1 MSRHWK
7 PEGNAVRVRWER
19 TGGFVREA
27 RRTWP
32 AGATV
37 GVLMV
42 AAAAVGGAWL
52 YYRLAGPREVVDASV
67 VDDGSR

>member
-1 MSRHWK
+1 
-7 PEGNAVRVRWER
+7 VRVRWEG
-19 TGGFVREA
+19 TGGYVREA

-37 GVLMV
+37 GVLIV
-42 AAAAVGGAWL
+42 AAAAIGGAWL

-67 VDDGSR
+67 SDGIR